1 MEVNEAY
8 QTLSN
13 RGKRSTYNDLMFEE
27 VVPRRAHDI
36 FENFFQNRWTEFPE
50 EEEFLKPIF
59 DRRRFRPLVEMGSM
73 MNPLE
78 SIVMGTVSPMI

>member
-13 RGKRSTYNDLMFEE
+13 RAKRSKYNDLMFQE

-36 FENFFQNRWTEFPE
+36 FENFFQNRWTEFPG

-59 DRRRFRPLVEMGSM
+59 DRRRFIPLVEMGSM
-73 MNPLE
+73 INPLE
-78 SIVMGTVSPMI
+78 SMGMGTVSPKI